1 MVARRQAG
9 ARLTQVMGSF
19 RAMDP
24 MKLASRGGGPLIER
38 ETRSETSSSENEPE
52 ARRPMDP
59 MRSWL
64 VSGIHLFV
72 VDPRR
77 RFGGHGHSKELL
89 VIGDREGQGASDHLH
104 RLAAALHRHTLRGGL
119 ERLNPEERRLITLAY
134 LEGRTNRQIATVM
147 GVSVSTVR
155 RRLGAALERL
165 DVYISRSGAWLSALV
180 VLAASYATMHGAR
193 LGRSAAGFVG
203 PAERAQKLAATL
215 TAGAMTMAAIGML
228 GVTSDSATPEKSAP
242 TATSP
247 FLVPA
252 IASTQEIESGPDT
265 PETVV
270 PGQDRTFVVK
280 APEAK
285 SDPSGPIIA
294 PQTTVAHHTNNGCGG
309 NPTSAPPPV
318 PVGSKVG
325 HPSGA
330 PVTHPT
336 AGGCRG

>member
-1 MVARRQAG
+1 
-9 ARLTQVMGSF
+9 MGSF

-24 MKLASRGGGPLIER
+24 MKLASRGGDPLIER

-104 RLAAALHRHTLRGGL
+104 RLAAALQRHTLRGGL

-165 DVYISRSGAWLSALV
+165 DAYISRSGAWLSALV
-180 VLAASYATMHGAR
+180 VLAASYATVHAAR

-247 FLVPA
+247 FVVPT
-252 IASTQEIESGPDT
+252 IASTQQVGSGPDR
-265 PETVV
+265 PQAVV
-270 PGQDRTFVVK
+270 PAQDPTFAVK
-280 APEAK
+280 TRGDSA
-285 SDPSGPIIA
+285 DPVA
-294 PQTTVAHHTNNGCGG
+294 TVAAPPPTDAHHSNNGCGG

-318 PVGSKVG
+318 PVGSADS

-336 AGGCRG
+336 AGGCRA